1 MTVSIFGVEYPL
13 KYTIAAENAIA
24 ERAGGLENLNAA
36 MEREG
41 AAGRMDIM
49 ASMLAALIAGGVA
62 RAKLDARLA
71 GDDYTGPETVPLDD
85 IRALTVAELTDLSGA
100 IMAAIKEGSDV
111 TVELQPQKKR
121 TPRPSK

>member
-62 RAKLDARLA
+62 RAKLDARMN
-71 GDDYTGPETVPLDD
+71 GNEYTGPEAVPIED
-85 IRALTVAELTDLSGA
+85 IQALTVAELTSLSGSV
-100 IMAAIKEGSDV
+100 MAAIKEGSEV

-121 TPRPSK
+121 TQRPSK

>member
-1 MTVSIFGVEYPL
+1 MTVNIFGREYPI

-71 GDDYTGPETVPLDD
+71 GDEYTGPEAVPIED
-85 IRALTVAELTDLSGA
+85 IHALTVAELTDLSGA
-100 IMAAIKEGSDV
+100 IMAAIKEGSAV

>member
-49 ASMLAALIAGGVA
+49 ASMLTALIAGGVA
-62 RAKLDARLA
+62 RAKLDTRLA
-71 GDDYTGPETVPLDD
+71 GDEYTGPEAVPIED
-85 IRALTVAELTDLSGA
+85 IQALTVAELTDLSGA
-100 IMAAIKEGSDV
+100 IMAAIKEGSAV

-121 TPRPSK
+121 TPRPLK